1 MVRAV
6 CLLYAVLLFH
16 TRWIPVHFILFLLS
30 KTVPTLFV
38 YKFYCIHSSFLMCLT
53 LHTPRF
59 QPSIQPPRAAALPF
73 SAGDFSA
80 VRICGDVENFLAGSW
95 VWNGKE
101 EMGGVPALFLL
112 FGEGEKLFFPTF
124 SSSTLPSP
132 SPTMLCSFLKVLFW
146 SLRKTYVWVRMWL
159 GGVDA

>member
-6 CLLYAVLLFH
+6 CLLYACPSLSPPLNS
-16 TRWIPVHFILFLLS
+16 VHFILLLLS

-59 QPSIQPPRAAALPF
+59 QPSIQTPRAAALPF

-95 VWNGKE
+95 FWNGKE

-112 FGEGEKLFFPTF
+112 FGEGEKLFFPTL
-124 SSSTLPSP
+124 SSSTPP
-132 SPTMLCSFLKVLFW
+132 PPPHNVIYFFEGPFLEFAQNL
-146 SLRKTYVWVRMWL
+146 YVSAYVTGRS
-159 GGVDA
+159 

>member
-1 MVRAV
+1 M
-6 CLLYAVLLFH
+6 
-16 TRWIPVHFILFLLS
+16 HFILLLLS
-30 KTVPTLFV
+30 KNVPTLFV

-95 VWNGKE
+95 FWNGKE

-124 SSSTLPSP
+124 SSSTPPPPPHSVMYFFEGPFLEFAQN
-132 SPTMLCSFLKVLFW
+132 LCVSA
-146 SLRKTYVWVRMWL
+146 YVTGRS
-159 GGVDA
+159 

>member
-1 MVRAV
+1 MLQYFVW
-6 CLLYAVLLFH
+6 LLYSAEDSSRLSAVLLFH
-16 TRWIPVHFILFLLS
+16 TRCIPVHFILLLLS
-30 KTVPTLFV
+30 KTFPTLFV

-95 VWNGKE
+95 FWNGKE

-112 FGEGEKLFFPTF
+112 FGEGGKVFL
-124 SSSTLPSP
+124 SYILLLNAPSP
-132 SPTMLCSFLKVLFW
+132 QCYVLF
-146 SLRKTYVWVRMWL
+146 
-159 GGVDA
+159 